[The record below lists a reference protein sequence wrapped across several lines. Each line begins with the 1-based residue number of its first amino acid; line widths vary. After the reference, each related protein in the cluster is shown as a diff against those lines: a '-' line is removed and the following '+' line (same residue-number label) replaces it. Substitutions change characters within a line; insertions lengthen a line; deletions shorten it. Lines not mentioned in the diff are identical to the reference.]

1 MRLSSLAVAIAAV
14 APGALAWGGF
24 GHITTAYLA
33 SDFVSPKTTAYL
45 QALLRND
52 TPHYLAGVATW
63 ADSVRYTRW
72 GRFSSDFH
80 FIDAKDAPPSACGV
94 DFERDCKKDRGCVVS
109 ALRNYTARMA
119 LDPARKA
126 LAGAG
131 AAAAAG
137 LPAWERAIAAK
148 FVVHFVGDIHQPLHT
163 ENVARGGNGIPV
175 VFDGRNVNLHHVW
188 DTSIA
193 EKWVGGIRRRPY
205 EGARRWADELAREIR
220 GGRYA
225 AAAGEWLRSTNISDP
240 HSTAMAWASESNAIV
255 CSHVF
260 TSDPEH
266 MHGQELGGEYYEK
279 AAPVVELQVAR
290 AGYRLAAWLD
300 MIVEDILGGEEEA
313 KRSDGRPP
321 TDDL

>member
-1 MRLSSLAVAIAAV
+1 MKLSSLAVITTAA

-33 SDFVSPKTTAYL
+33 SDFVSPQTATYL
-45 QALLRND
+45 QTLLRND

-80 FIDAKDAPPSACGV
+80 FIDAKDNPPSSCGV

-109 ALRNYTARMA
+109 ALHNYTMRMM
-119 LDPARKA
+119 LDPAKKA
-126 LAGAG
+126 TLQDVVNLEA
-131 AAAAAG
+131 
-137 LPAWERAIAAK
+137 LPVWERAIAAK
-148 FVVHFVGDIHQPLHT
+148 FVVHFIGDIHQPLHT
-163 ENVARGGNGIPV
+163 ENVARGGNGIHV
-175 VFDGRNVNLHHVW
+175 LFDGRRVNLHHVW

-220 GGRYA
+220 EGKYA
-225 AAAGEWLRSTNISDP
+225 AVAGEWLRSANFSDP
-240 HSTAMAWASESNAIV
+240 HSTAMAWAGESNAIV

-260 TSDPEH
+260 TSDPED
-266 MHGQELGGEYYEK
+266 MHDQELGGEYYEK

-300 MIVEDILGGEEEA
+300 MIVEDILGSEDEG
-313 KRSDGRPP
+313 KSSSGRPS